1 MFWIIVVA
9 CLFAFTFF
17 RLAVLSVLVTVLTT
31 ALQGVFIGLLVLAG
45 FLALRALLRIEIRR

>member
-17 RLAVLSVLVTVLTT
+17 RLGALSVLVTVLTT

-45 FLALRALLRIEIRR
+45 VLALRALLRIAIRR